1 MIKQGR
7 MNQVARRQE
16 VKMSNSN
23 LKTLPIGISDW
34 SQLRQRGMFFV
45 DKTEKLRSLV
55 VAKNKI
61 FLSRPRRMG
70 KSMLCSMLED
80 LFNNGVRNFEG
91 TAIYAQWPEQ
101 AGTYP
106 VIRITFV
113 DIDGDTKSEFEQSL
127 IGALVDAYSS
137 AGFPEVAEYEKE
149 YKTLDRFL
157 KALKSISRKY
167 ELVFL
172 IDEWDHPLSANLG
185 NETKYNI
192 ALSALKRFYSWMRAI
207 DSFRFILVTGI
218 MRYSSASLFTGQ
230 DIRDISMDPEY
241 ASLVGYTHE
250 ELVTN
255 YAPYIQA
262 TAQTLGLSEAE
273 LIAELQAYYDGF
285 CFDERAEVKLYSP
298 WDINQFF
305 ERVTPEAKSDYH
317 PEFKAFWMNSSNAAH
332 ALREFL
338 SSRPT
343 DLEALCQL
351 KYDGINL
358 TTNDL
363 ATPVNFAEVTISQ
376 LLAESGYLTIKS
388 IVSGAHGNNKTYHC
402 GLPNLEVLEE
412 FDQVLMRFLSARS
425 TLDVNKVSALK
436 TALKTALLQGAIK
449 DVCALINELLSGV
462 LSDTF
467 KFPHEPLY
475 RTLIAGWLRD
485 VADEVREE
493 TPSYQGR
500 SDIELKIG
508 DKFYVFELK
517 LIHNITKND
526 GKRALKAR
534 YGLLKAATE
543 QIIAKGYAVNHHS
556 AGQPVIGVAL
566 VLSNKRRCIAA
577 WHMFERSGGS
587 CGRTHT
593 VNLFTKY
600 LAEQAELEARAD

>member
-1 MIKQGR
+1 MAQ
-7 MNQVARRQE
+7 
-16 VKMSNSN
+16 SNN
-23 LKTLPIGISDW
+23 KLKTLPIGISNW
-34 SQLRQRGMFFV
+34 SQLRERDMFFV
-45 DKTEKLRSLV
+45 DKTDKLRSLV
-55 VAKNKI
+55 VAKNKV

-91 TAIYAQWPEQ
+91 TAIYEQWPEK

-106 VIRITFV
+106 VIRLTFV
-113 DIDGDTKSEFEQSL
+113 DVAGDTKREFEQSL
-127 IGALVDAYSS
+127 IGALVIAYSS
-137 AGFPEVAEYEKE
+137 VGFPEVKKFEKK

-157 KALKSISRKY
+157 KELKPISAEH

-192 ALSALKRFYSWMRAI
+192 ALSALKRFYSWLRSI

-230 DIRDISMDPEY
+230 DIRDISMDPDY

-250 ELVTN
+250 ELVTS
-255 YAPYIQA
+255 YAPYIKE
-262 TAQTLGLSEAE
+262 TARVLGLSEAE
-273 LIAELQAYYDGF
+273 LIAELQSYYDGF
-285 CFDERAEVKLYSP
+285 CFDEKAEVKLYSP

-305 ERVTPEAKSDYH
+305 DRITPEAASDYH
-317 PEFKAFWMNSSNAAH
+317 PEFKAFWINSSNAAH

-338 SSRPT
+338 EHRPT
-343 DLEALCQL
+343 DFEALCQL
-351 KYDGINL
+351 KYEGTNL
-358 TTNDL
+358 TTDDL
-363 ATPVNFAEVTISQ
+363 ATPVNFAEVSILQ

-388 IVSGAHGNNKTYHC
+388 IESGAHSNNKTYHC

-412 FDQVLMRFLSARS
+412 FDRVLMRFINAKS
-425 TLDVNKVSALK
+425 TISVNKVSELK
-436 TALKTALLQGAIK
+436 SAIKTALLQGDIK
-449 DVCALINELLSGV
+449 AVCNRINELLSGI

-467 KFPHEPLY
+467 KFPHEALY
-475 RTLIAGWLRD
+475 RTLIAGWFRD

-493 TPSYQGR
+493 TPNYQGR

-526 GKRALKAR
+526 RKRSLKDR
-534 YGLLKAATE
+534 YGLLKAATK
-543 QIIAKGYAVNHHS
+543 QIIAKGYAVNHHT
-556 AGQPVIGVAL
+556 AGKPVTGVAL
-566 VLSNKRRCIAA
+566 VISNKRRSIAA
-577 WHMFERSGGS
+577 WHKFDRTGS
-587 CGRTHT
+587 LFGRAHT
-593 VNLFTKY
+593 VNLFTKF
-600 LAEQAELEARAD
+600 LAEQAELEAQDD